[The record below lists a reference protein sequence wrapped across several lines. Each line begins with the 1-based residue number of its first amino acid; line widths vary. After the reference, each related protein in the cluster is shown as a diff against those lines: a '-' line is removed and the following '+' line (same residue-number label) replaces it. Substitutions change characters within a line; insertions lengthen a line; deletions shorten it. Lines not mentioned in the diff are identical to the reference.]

1 MQPTVTLGNEAVLE
15 GVPDVGAMEGGV
27 NLLVV
32 GSDSRQGQGEGFGD
46 PDEETAVLND
56 VTMLMHISEDHSNAS
71 VVSFPRDMLVDVP
84 ECTDPE
90 DPAGD
95 PLYELYDVK
104 INSVLSHGGLGCVV
118 KTVETELGIT
128 IPFAGIVQFMGV
140 AGLSEA
146 VGGVEVCVAE
156 PIEDEYTGTFLEAGT
171 HTLSGVAA
179 LQFLRTR
186 HGVGDGS
193 DLARISNQQV
203 FLSSL
208 ARTLQSNGT
217 LGDPVKLY
225 SIAKAALANM
235 QLSDSLMD
243 PTRMISIAKAL
254 KDTDLNKIAFIQY
267 PTAYVDGGGA
277 VAATDSAQYVRTAL
291 QTDMPVTFDPA
302 AQEAAFASAGDPN
315 AVGGASRRR
324 GSRRGGTGGCRDR
337 PDGRGPPERRGGPD
351 RRRDALLRRP
361 HPRRPIAAIVGTVRR
376 PPNRPNRHPQH
387 PRVMMAL
394 ALGASLREETSH
406 SPAECTTLLRWS
418 PRKGT
423 AGSNPAVSAF
433 KSPDQRTIQFN
444 QWAFLRTVC
453 ERSSGPASR
462 AVASS
467 LMIIIMVDTGHR
479 RCLVAVVVRTRET
492 RADRDDRWPAEPMD
506 RR

>member
-1 MQPTVTLGNEAVLE
+1 MNNDLRHSSRRAAKTPSVARHGRLKTHSAWKTVAKVAASVVAVTLISGSAVAAYAAWDLASTVQPTVTLGNEEVLE

-27 NLLVV
+27 NLLIV

-46 PDEETAVLND
+46 PEEETAVLND
-56 VTMLMHISEDHSNAS
+56 VTMLMHISEDHTNAS
-71 VVSFPRDMLVDVP
+71 VVSFPRDMLIDVP

-90 DPAGD
+90 DPSSTLSEQYG
-95 PLYELYDVK
+95 VK
-104 INSVLSHGGLGCVV
+104 MNTVLSYGGLGCVV
-118 KTVETELGIT
+118 KTIESELGVT

-156 PIEDEYTGTFLEAGT
+156 PIEDEYTGTFLEAGN

-267 PTAYVDGGGA
+267 PTAYVEGGA
-277 VAATDSAQYVRTAL
+277 VAPTDSADYVRQAL
-291 QTDMPVTFDPA
+291 QNDLPVSFDPA
-302 AQEAAFASAGDPN
+302 AQESEFGTVADPN
-315 AVGGASRRR
+315 AA
-324 GSRRGGTGGCRDR
+324 
-337 PDGRGPPERRGGPD
+337 P
-351 RRRDALLRRP
+351 
-361 HPRRPIAAIVGTVRR
+361 
-376 PPNRPNRHPQH
+376 
-387 PRVMMAL
+387 
-394 ALGASLREETSH
+394 
-406 SPAECTTLLRWS
+406 PAEV
-418 PRKGT
+418 PAEEVPAEEAPAET
-423 AGSNPAVSAF
+423 APAPTAEALPSDV
-433 KSPDQRTIQFN
+433 
-444 QWAFLRTVC
+444 
-453 ERSSGPASR
+453 
-462 AVASS
+462 
-467 LMIIIMVDTGHR
+467 TGQT
-479 RCLVAVVVRTRET
+479 AAET
-492 RADRDDRWPAEPMD
+492 RCSAGRTLDDQ
-506 RR
+506 

>member
-1 MQPTVTLGNEAVLE
+1 MAKVAASVVAVTLISGSAVAAYAAWDLAATVKPTVTLGNEEVLE

-27 NLLVV
+27 NLLIV
-32 GSDSRQGQGEGFGD
+32 GSDSRQGQGDAFGD

-56 VTMLMHISEDHSNAS
+56 VTMLMHVSQDHSNAS

-90 DPAGD
+90 DPSSTLSEQYG
-95 PLYELYDVK
+95 VK
-104 INSVLSHGGLGCVV
+104 INTVLSYGGLSCVV
-118 KTVETELGIT
+118 KTVETELGVT

-146 VGGVEVCVAE
+146 VGGVDVCVAE
-156 PIEDEYTGTFLEAGT
+156 PIEDEYTGTFLSAGT
-171 HTLSGVAA
+171 HTLKGIDA

-217 LGDPVKLY
+217 LTDPVKLY

-267 PTAYVDGGGA
+267 PTAYTEGGGA
-277 VAATDSAQYVRTAL
+277 VAPTESAQVVRTAL
-291 QTDMPVTFDPA
+291 QNDLPVAFTYDS
-302 AQEAAFASAGDPN
+302 ESSSFASIADPN
-315 AVGGASRRR
+315 AA
-324 GSRRGGTGGCRDR
+324 
-337 PDGRGPPERRGGPD
+337 P
-351 RRRDALLRRP
+351 
-361 HPRRPIAAIVGTVRR
+361 
-376 PPNRPNRHPQH
+376 
-387 PRVMMAL
+387 
-394 ALGASLREETSH
+394 
-406 SPAECTTLLRWS
+406 PAEV
-418 PRKGT
+418 PAEEVPAEEAPAEAAAPT
-423 AGSNPAVSAF
+423 AEALPSDVSGQTA
-433 KSPDQRTIQFN
+433 
-444 QWAFLRTVC
+444 A
-453 ERSSGPASR
+453 
-462 AVASS
+462 
-467 LMIIIMVDTGHR
+467 
-479 RCLVAVVVRTRET
+479 ET
-492 RADRDDRWPAEPMD
+492 RCSAGRTLDDQ
-506 RR
+506 

>member
-1 MQPTVTLGNEAVLE
+1 VNQDLRHSSRRAAKTHSIARHGRLKQNGPWATVAKVAASVVAVTLISGSAVAAYAAWDLASTVQPTVTLGNEAVLE

-27 NLLVV
+27 NLLIV

-46 PDEETAVLND
+46 PEEETAVLND

-95 PLYELYDVK
+95 PLYEQYDVK
-104 INSVLSHGGLGCVV
+104 INTVLSYGGLGCVV

-267 PTAYVDGGGA
+267 PTAYVEGGGA
-277 VAATDSAQYVRTAL
+277 VAPTDSAQYVRTAL
-291 QTDMPVTFDPA
+291 QNDMPVTFDPA
-302 AQEAAFASAGDPN
+302 SQEAAFASAGDPN
-315 AVGGASRRR
+315 AVAA
-324 GSRRGGTGGCRDR
+324 
-337 PDGRGPPERRGGPD
+337 PPTAE
-351 RRRDALLRRP
+351 
-361 HPRRPIAAIVGTVRR
+361 V
-376 PPNRPNRHPQH
+376 
-387 PRVMMAL
+387 
-394 ALGASLREETSH
+394 
-406 SPAECTTLLRWS
+406 PAEEAPAEAAPAPTVEALPS
-418 PRKGT
+418 DVAGQT
-423 AGSNPAVSAF
+423 AA
-433 KSPDQRTIQFN
+433 
-444 QWAFLRTVC
+444 
-453 ERSSGPASR
+453 
-462 AVASS
+462 
-467 LMIIIMVDTGHR
+467 
-479 RCLVAVVVRTRET
+479 ET
-492 RADRDDRWPAEPMD
+492 RCSAGRTLGDQ
-506 RR
+506 

>member
-1 MQPTVTLGNEAVLE
+1 MNNDLRHSSRRAAKTPSVARHGRLKTHSAWKTVAKVAASVVAVTLISGSAVAAYAAWDLASTVQPTVTLGNEEVLE

-27 NLLVV
+27 NLLIV

-46 PDEETAVLND
+46 PEEETAVLND
-56 VTMLMHISEDHSNAS
+56 VTMLMHISEDHTNAS
-71 VVSFPRDMLVDVP
+71 VVSFPRDMLIDVP

-90 DPAGD
+90 DPSSTLSEEYG
-95 PLYELYDVK
+95 VK
-104 INSVLSHGGLGCVV
+104 MNTVLSYGGLGCVV
-118 KTVETELGIT
+118 KTIESELGVT

-156 PIEDEYTGTFLEAGT
+156 PIEDEYTGTFLEAGN

-267 PTAYVDGGGA
+267 PTAYVEGGA
-277 VAATDSAQYVRTAL
+277 VAPTASADYVRQAL
-291 QTDMPVTFDPA
+291 QNDLPVSFDPA
-302 AQEAAFASAGDPN
+302 AQESEFGTVADPN
-315 AVGGASRRR
+315 AV
-324 GSRRGGTGGCRDR
+324 
-337 PDGRGPPERRGGPD
+337 P
-351 RRRDALLRRP
+351 
-361 HPRRPIAAIVGTVRR
+361 
-376 PPNRPNRHPQH
+376 
-387 PRVMMAL
+387 
-394 ALGASLREETSH
+394 
-406 SPAECTTLLRWS
+406 PAEA
-418 PRKGT
+418 PAEEVPAEEAPAET
-423 AGSNPAVSAF
+423 APA
-433 KSPDQRTIQFN
+433 
-444 QWAFLRTVC
+444 
-453 ERSSGPASR
+453 PAAEALPSD
-462 AVASS
+462 V
-467 LMIIIMVDTGHR
+467 TGQT
-479 RCLVAVVVRTRET
+479 AAET
-492 RADRDDRWPAEPMD
+492 RCSAGRTLDDQ
-506 RR
+506 

>member
-1 MQPTVTLGNEAVLE
+1 MNQDLRHSSRRAAKSPSVARHGQLKTHSAWRTVAKVAASVVAVTLISGSAVAAYAAWDLAATVKPTVTLGNEEVLE

-27 NLLVV
+27 NLLIV

-56 VTMLMHISEDHSNAS
+56 VTMLMHISQDHSNAS

-90 DPAGD
+90 DPSSTLSEQYG
-95 PLYELYDVK
+95 VK
-104 INSVLSHGGLGCVV
+104 INTVLSYGGLGCVV
-118 KTVETELGIT
+118 KTVETELGVT
-128 IPFAGIVQFMGV
+128 IPFAGIVQFLGV

-146 VGGVEVCVAE
+146 VGGVDVCVAE
-156 PIEDEYTGTFLEAGT
+156 PIEDEYTGMFLSAGT
-171 HTLSGVAA
+171 HTLKGIDA

-217 LGDPVKLY
+217 LADPVKLY

-267 PTAYVDGGGA
+267 PTAYTEGGGA
-277 VAATDSAQYVRTAL
+277 VAPTESAQVVRTAL
-291 QTDMPVTFDPA
+291 QNDLPVTFTYDS
-302 AQEAAFASAGDPN
+302 ESSSFASTADPN
-315 AVGGASRRR
+315 AA
-324 GSRRGGTGGCRDR
+324 
-337 PDGRGPPERRGGPD
+337 P
-351 RRRDALLRRP
+351 
-361 HPRRPIAAIVGTVRR
+361 
-376 PPNRPNRHPQH
+376 
-387 PRVMMAL
+387 
-394 ALGASLREETSH
+394 
-406 SPAECTTLLRWS
+406 PAEV
-418 PRKGT
+418 PAEEVPAEEAT
-423 AGSNPAVSAF
+423 AEAPAPTAEALPSDVSGQTA
-433 KSPDQRTIQFN
+433 
-444 QWAFLRTVC
+444 A
-453 ERSSGPASR
+453 
-462 AVASS
+462 
-467 LMIIIMVDTGHR
+467 
-479 RCLVAVVVRTRET
+479 ET
-492 RADRDDRWPAEPMD
+492 RCSAGRTLDDQ
-506 RR
+506 

>member
-1 MQPTVTLGNEAVLE
+1 MNT
-15 GVPDVGAMEGGV
+15 
-27 NLLVV
+27 
-32 GSDSRQGQGEGFGD
+32 
-46 PDEETAVLND
+46 
-56 VTMLMHISEDHSNAS
+56 
-71 VVSFPRDMLVDVP
+71 
-84 ECTDPE
+84 
-90 DPAGD
+90 
-95 PLYELYDVK
+95 
-104 INSVLSHGGLGCVV
+104 VLSYIESGCVV
-118 KTVETELGIT
+118 KTIQSELGIT

-156 PIEDEYTGTFLEAGT
+156 PIEDEYTGTFLEAGN

-277 VAATDSAQYVRTAL
+277 VAPTSSAEYVRTAL
-291 QTDMPVTFDPA
+291 QTDMPVTFDAA
-302 AQEAAFASAGDPN
+302 AQESAFASAGDPN
-315 AVGGASRRR
+315 AIPACGGARRR
-324 GSRRGGTGGCRDR
+324 GARRSCCARR
-337 PDGRGPPERRGGPD
+337 PCGARRDGRGIAERYR
-351 RRRDALLRRP
+351 
-361 HPRRPIAAIVGTVRR
+361 
-376 PPNRPNRHPQH
+376 
-387 PRVMMAL
+387 
-394 ALGASLREETSH
+394 
-406 SPAECTTLLRWS
+406 
-418 PRKGT
+418 
-423 AGSNPAVSAF
+423 
-433 KSPDQRTIQFN
+433 
-444 QWAFLRTVC
+444 
-453 ERSSGPASR
+453 
-462 AVASS
+462 
-467 LMIIIMVDTGHR
+467 
-479 RCLVAVVVRTRET
+479 
-492 RADRDDRWPAEPMD
+492 RADGETDSGW
-506 RR
+506 

>member
-1 MQPTVTLGNEAVLE
+1 VNEELRHSSRRAAKTPAVARHGRLKRHNVWKTVAKVAASVIAVTLVSGTAVAAYAGWDLANTAKPTVTLGNEDVLE

-27 NLLVV
+27 NLLLI
-32 GSDSRQGQGEGFGD
+32 GSDSREGQGEAFGD

-56 VTMLMHISEDHSNAS
+56 VTMLMHISEDHTNAS

-95 PLYELYDVK
+95 PLYEQYGMK
-104 INSVLSHGGLGCVV
+104 INSVLAHGGMPCVV
-118 KTVETELGIT
+118 KTVEQLTGVT
-128 IPFAGIVQFMGV
+128 TPFAGIVQFMGV

-156 PIEDEYTGTFLEAGT
+156 PIEDEYTGTFLEPGT
-171 HTLSGVAA
+171 HSLSGVAA

-208 ARTLQSNGT
+208 ARTLQSSGT

-254 KDTDLNKIAFIQY
+254 KDTDLDKIAFVQY
-267 PTAYVDGGGA
+267 PTAYVDGGGS
-277 VAATDSAQYVRTAL
+277 VEPSSSAELVNTAL
-291 QTDMPVTFDPA
+291 QNDLPVTFDPA
-302 AQEAAFASAGDPN
+302 SLESDFASAGDPN
-315 AVGGASRRR
+315 AV
-324 GSRRGGTGGCRDR
+324 
-337 PDGRGPPERRGGPD
+337 
-351 RRRDALLRRP
+351 
-361 HPRRPIAAIVGTVRR
+361 AA
-376 PPNRPNRHPQH
+376 P
-387 PRVMMAL
+387 
-394 ALGASLREETSH
+394 
-406 SPAECTTLLRWS
+406 PAEAPPGEVPAEDAPADPAAPAPATPTTEVLPS
-418 PRKGT
+418 DVTGQT
-423 AGSNPAVSAF
+423 AA
-433 KSPDQRTIQFN
+433 
-444 QWAFLRTVC
+444 
-453 ERSSGPASR
+453 
-462 AVASS
+462 
-467 LMIIIMVDTGHR
+467 
-479 RCLVAVVVRTRET
+479 ET
-492 RADRDDRWPAEPMD
+492 RCSAGRTLDDQ
-506 RR
+506 

>member
-1 MQPTVTLGNEAVLE
+1 MRSRVNNDLRHSSRRAAKTPSVARHGRLKTHSAWKTVAKVAASVVAVTLISGSAVAAYAAWDLASTVQPTVTLGNEEVLE

-27 NLLVV
+27 NLLIV
-32 GSDSRQGQGEGFGD
+32 GSDSRQGQGDGFGD
-46 PDEETAVLND
+46 PEEETAVLND
-56 VTMLMHISEDHSNAS
+56 VTMLMHISEDHTNAS
-71 VVSFPRDMLVDVP
+71 VVSFPRDMLIDVP

-90 DPAGD
+90 DPSSTLSEQYG
-95 PLYELYDVK
+95 VK
-104 INSVLSHGGLGCVV
+104 MNTVLSYGGLGCVV
-118 KTVETELGIT
+118 KTIESELGVT

-156 PIEDEYTGTFLEAGT
+156 PIEDEYTGTFLEAGN

-267 PTAYVDGGGA
+267 PTAYVEGGA
-277 VAATDSAQYVRTAL
+277 VAPTDSADYVRQAL
-291 QTDMPVTFDPA
+291 QNDLPVSFDPA
-302 AQEAAFASAGDPN
+302 AQESEFGTVADPN
-315 AVGGASRRR
+315 AA
-324 GSRRGGTGGCRDR
+324 
-337 PDGRGPPERRGGPD
+337 P
-351 RRRDALLRRP
+351 
-361 HPRRPIAAIVGTVRR
+361 
-376 PPNRPNRHPQH
+376 
-387 PRVMMAL
+387 
-394 ALGASLREETSH
+394 
-406 SPAECTTLLRWS
+406 PAEV
-418 PRKGT
+418 PAEEVPAEEVPAPT
-423 AGSNPAVSAF
+423 AEALPSDV
-433 KSPDQRTIQFN
+433 
-444 QWAFLRTVC
+444 
-453 ERSSGPASR
+453 
-462 AVASS
+462 
-467 LMIIIMVDTGHR
+467 TGQT
-479 RCLVAVVVRTRET
+479 AAET
-492 RADRDDRWPAEPMD
+492 RCSAGRTLDDQ
-506 RR
+506 